1 MQNGFKSKIKN
12 QKSKYPQDLK
22 REERGMMMKKER
34 KNIRSL
40 FTIKESDDEKKDQVS
55 DLLDQIKAMGGGDK
69 KDGLRPLSMELETRE
84 TAEIQPKRMS
94 ASDWKNRMKV
104 LRHIRA
110 RCDDEKKDVEE
121 KEDDD
126 WITPKE
132 ARSEVKK
139 QYLGNRSLTLA
150 QKFRL
155 EDLIERGKPE
165 LAVATV
171 MEAKKNTS
179 QVKLK
184 RKDSDGT

>member
-1 MQNGFKSKIKN
+1 
-12 QKSKYPQDLK
+12 
-22 REERGMMMKKER
+22 MMKKKER
-34 KNIRSL
+34 KNFQSL
-40 FTIKESDDEKKDQVS
+40 FSKKKIDFERNDRVS
-55 DLLDQIKAMGGGDK
+55 DLLDQIKAMGGGDR
-69 KDGLRPLSMELETRE
+69 KDALRPLSLELETRE
-84 TAEIQPKRMS
+84 TTAEIQPKRIS
-94 ASDWKNRMKV
+94 AKDWKNRMKL

-110 RCDDEKKDVEE
+110 RSDEDVKDVEE